1 MNSMIKLFTFLTIF
15 LLSNELSIA
24 QNHKVKELERN
35 IFSGNLGGT
44 SSLIGINFQR
54 FIGNKMAIE
63 LGIGLIGI
71 GAGMTIYPSG
81 LVQKGTRFYT
91 GIKFN
96 SVVLVDVG
104 GGTVAYIPFGVTF
117 FSDSPFIFGFDIGP
131 ARGKLISSSFG
142 GQTSETYNFYG
153 FGNLKIG
160 RRF

>member
-1 MNSMIKLFTFLTIF
+1 MIKLFTFLSIF

-24 QNHKVKELERN
+24 QNHKAIGLERN

-44 SSLIGINFQR
+44 SSLIGINYQR

-71 GAGMTIYPSG
+71 GAGMTIYPKG

-117 FSDSPFIFGFDIGP
+117 FSAPYIIGFDIGP